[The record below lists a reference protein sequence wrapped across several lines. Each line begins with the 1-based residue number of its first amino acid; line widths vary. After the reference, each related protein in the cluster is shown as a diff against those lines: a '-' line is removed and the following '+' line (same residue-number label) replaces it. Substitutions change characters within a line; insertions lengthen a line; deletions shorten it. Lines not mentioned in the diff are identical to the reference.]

1 MRKRPVHQHPATKLP
16 LRRIAGTLILLLVL
30 TTGIAQAG
38 NVSVEY
44 FYESGCLKCAQA
56 SPVIEK
62 IVTQNPDINFSE
74 YEIASSFSLAK
85 QYGVNTVPAVVINKS
100 IVINYD
106 DYKGDTE
113 LFETLLS
120 ESIET
125 APPIQDIPE
134 SDIDLSNSSAIWN
147 TDTQTPYVIFIAGL
161 LAGFNPCLI
170 AVMAFLASVIVSSG
184 GSRKDMLVLVT
195 GFCSGIFVTYMIVG
209 FGILNTI
216 SYFHGI
222 KEIITNLMVLLVA
235 FLGLWHL
242 YDAYYIKKHS
252 KSSFK
257 TPRSFIDLMGKAEG
271 RNILAISFVGGSIFS
286 LVKAPCV
293 GAVYLMILEM
303 LISGDDILGGTLYMA
318 LYNLGVILPIL
329 ILGALLAFGLDP
341 KKVNDYREKK
351 RVEIR
356 LITGIILIL
365 LALMLNFNII

>member
-1 MRKRPVHQHPATKLP
+1 
-16 LRRIAGTLILLLVL
+16 VL

-62 IVTQNPDINFSE
+62 IVAQNHDINFSR

-120 ESIET
+120 QSIET
-125 APPIQDIPE
+125 APPIQNIPE
-134 SDIDLSNSSAIWN
+134 SDIDLSNSSATRN

-216 SYFHGI
+216 SYFPGI
-222 KEIITNLMVLLVA
+222 REIITNLMVLLVA

-257 TPRSFIDLMGKAEG
+257 TPRSFIDLMEKAEG